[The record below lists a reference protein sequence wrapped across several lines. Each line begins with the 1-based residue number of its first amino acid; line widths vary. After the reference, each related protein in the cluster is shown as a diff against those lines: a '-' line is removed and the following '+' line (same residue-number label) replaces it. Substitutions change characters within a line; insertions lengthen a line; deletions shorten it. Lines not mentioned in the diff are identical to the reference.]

1 MPQTVIPQLRMR
13 HADTTLP
20 FYVQG
25 LGFVVD
31 WEHRFEPGFPLF
43 AQLTRDGQ
51 TIFLTEHS
59 GDSEVCA
66 RCTSSLTTSTAC
78 TAPSVPPTSQ
88 SSSPRMTPNG
98 AAGKCCCATRM
109 ATGCASP
116 PTPTE

>member
-59 GDSEVCA
+59 GDCEVGGA
-66 RCTSSLTTSTAC
+66 VYFIVDDVDSLHRA
-78 TAPSVPPTSQ
+78 TSQ

-98 AAGKCCCATRM
+98 AAAKCCCATRM

-116 PTPTE
+116 PTRTE

>member
-59 GDSEVCA
+59 GDCEVGGA
-66 RCTSSLTTSTAC
+66 VYFIVDDVDSLHRAFSA
-78 TAPSVPPTSQ
+78 ASVPIEQ
-88 SSSPRMTPNG
+88 
-98 AAGKCCCATRM
+98 
-109 ATGCASP
+109 P
-116 PTPTE
+116 PHEGLVLFPCLVRHFLFGVQ